1 MTYLTP
7 EAASKMPCPIARTF
21 GDIPHGTCRG
31 PSCILWRWKPVT
43 TAHPAW
49 KAAVLAEAAKLDEKA
64 PFPKA
69 ARIVADNAEA
79 LGLVPTEGWCG
90 LAQEPRT

>member
-7 EAASKMPCPIARTF
+7 DAASKLPCPISRTF
-21 GDIPHGTCRG
+21 GDAPTRNCRTTG
-31 PSCILWRWKPVT
+31 CLLWRWKPVT

-49 KAAVLAEAAKLDEKA
+49 KAAVLAEAAKLGEKA

-69 ARIVADNAEA
+69 ARIVADSPEA
-79 LGLVPTEGWCG
+79 FGLIVTEGWCG